1 MRIPPRPWPLP
12 SARLVAA
19 DIEWT
24 HGSGQEVRGLIVAL
38 LLHLTGRPEAA
49 RAYADHAGEP
59 WTGAP
64 APRRKDGFRGVY
76 ADWKIDYGPTGHL
89 LTMV

>member
-1 MRIPPRPWPLP
+1 M
-12 SARLVAA
+12 
-19 DIEWT
+19 
-24 HGSGQEVRGLIVAL
+24 AL
-38 LLHLTGRPEAA
+38 FLHLTGRPVEA

-64 APRRKDGFRGVY
+64 TPRRKDGFRVVY
-76 ADWKIDYGPTGHL
+76 DDWKIDYGPTGHP